1 MFDPIEGKSAEK
13 SRRDLDR
20 TRVRIGIL
28 GAARIAPR
36 AMVKPGAGEPEAEV
50 TAVAARDLE
59 RARRFAAKHKIS
71 AAYGSY
77 TQLLADPSID
87 AIYIAV
93 PNGLHGRWTKAALDA
108 GKHVLCEKPLTANAE
123 EAAGVAEAALRSGS
137 VVMEAFHYRY
147 HALTRRM
154 LEIINSGELGNIT
167 TMDAWICFPLV
178 PANDIRWDY
187 RLAGGA
193 LMDAGCYTIHL
204 LRTLAGAE
212 PEVLSA
218 TAKTRRPAV
227 DRLLKAELA
236 IPGGCTGSITASMLS
251 SQVLGA
257 GTRVCGT
264 HGTLEVLNPYVPQL
278 GHRLVVRSE
287 TRRAVEHVP
296 REPSSYAAQLRAFMG
311 AILRGEPLVSGPADA
326 IANMTVIDACYAAA
340 GLPRREPTR

>member
-1 MFDPIEGKSAEK
+1 
-13 SRRDLDR
+13 
-20 TRVRIGIL
+20 
-28 GAARIAPR
+28 
-36 AMVKPGAGEPEAEV
+36 MVKPAVEEPEAEV

-59 RARRFAAKHKIS
+59 RAHRFAAKHKIS
-71 AAYGSY
+71 TAYGSY
-77 TQLLADPSID
+77 AQLLADPSID

-108 GKHVLCEKPLTANAE
+108 GKHVLCEKPFAANAE
-123 EAAGVAEAALRSGS
+123 EAAGVAEAALRSGR

-154 LEIINSGELGNIT
+154 VEIINSGELGDIT

-212 PEVLSA
+212 PEVLAA

-227 DRLLKAELA
+227 DRLLEAELA
-236 IPGGCTGSITASMLS
+236 FPGGCTGSITASMLS

-257 GTRVCGT
+257 GARVN
-264 HGTLEVLNPYVPQL
+264 GTLGTMKVLNPYVPQL
-278 GHRLVVRSE
+278 GHRLVVRSD

-296 REPSSYAAQLRAFMG
+296 RHPSTYTSQLQALTG
-311 AILRGEPLVSGPADA
+311 AILRGEPVPTGPDDA
-326 IANMTVIDACYAAA
+326 VANMTVIDACYAAA
-340 GLPRREPTR
+340 GLPRREPSR

>member
-1 MFDPIEGKSAEK
+1 MFDPTEQKSAEK
-13 SRRDLDR
+13 SRRALDR

-36 AMVKPGAGEPEAEV
+36 AMVKPAAEEPEAEV

-71 AAYGSY
+71 TAYGSY
-77 TQLLADPSID
+77 AQLLADPSID

-93 PNGLHGRWTKAALDA
+93 PNGLHGRWTKAALEA
-108 GKHVLCEKPLTANAE
+108 GKHVLCEKPFAANAE
-123 EAAGVAEAALRSGS
+123 EAAGVAEAALRSGR

-154 LEIINSGELGNIT
+154 LEIINSGELGDIT

-193 LMDAGCYTIHL
+193 LMDAGCYTIHV

-212 PEVLSA
+212 PEVLAA

-236 IPGGCTGSITASMLS
+236 FPGGCTGSITASMLS

-257 GTRVCGT
+257 GARVNGTRGT
-264 HGTLEVLNPYVPQL
+264 MKVLNPYVPQL
-278 GHRLVVRSE
+278 GHRLVVRSD

-296 REPSSYAAQLRAFMG
+296 RHPSTYASQLQALAG
-311 AILRGEPLVSGPADA
+311 AILRGEPVPTGPDDA
-326 IANMTVIDACYAAA
+326 VANMTVIDACYAAA
-340 GLPRREPTR
+340 GLPRREPSR